1 VEGDRVNFPL
11 TTIAASL
18 RPATV
23 IVVDD
28 PFTIVPDAR
37 ACRLRQVRYG
47 ETLQDLAPAEPG
59 AWLCIV
65 DGEAIPRRLW
75 HCMPHPGSV
84 VQFRALPQG
93 GGRGGSNPLRMLLQ
107 IAAMVA
113 INFLIPGAGFAM
125 QLARLGATIAANAL
139 IANLVPLDQTNA
151 STGGGAATFNAQAQG
166 NVARLGQPIPDVHGF
181 DNGFPDLAAPPYSTY
196 IDNEQYL
203 HLLLIVTQGRF
214 RIDRVSVGDTPI
226 GNFSEATVVRIGPAQ
241 DTMDGPGAGIESL
254 DDLELAIVDPR
265 WITSADVSGVE
276 MKPLDNCGPYA
287 ACPSERTVDR
297 IGVDIALPK
306 GLTIEGSM
314 EWIAEARLVNDDDQ
328 ALGSWFTLG
337 SHTYSTE
344 SNIPVRLSNEYAVDA
359 GRYQVRVRRTDN
371 TGTTD
376 PADMDM
382 LSWLAL
388 RGRVVDAELAVDDAT
403 FVAIRI
409 RASGQLSGALRF
421 RVMGRRMLPFWD
433 GIGWTIGTAHRNA
446 AWSFAHVLRSR
457 GVPDEQIDLDTLLY
471 LADVWDERQD
481 RFDHRFDTQISMWD
495 ALTMIARVGRAVPL
509 MRGGRYTMV
518 RDEPKG
524 GPIAAFG
531 MRNIRRNSVQIKPKL
546 PTSDSMLTLDM
557 EYFDHRRWAPVT
569 VTAQIHAGTVYA
581 YRGDANRPAGVPA
594 PDANRRGRIKMPGIY
609 GTNHA
614 LRTVAYTLAD
624 RYYRDVDID
633 YDTELD
639 GLLPAPLDQV
649 VFQHDLGNFGQ
660 TGDVVTWDDGAL
672 TLTTTEPLQW
682 VDGLSHAMRLVRP
695 NGSLTAAIAVTPG
708 GDEYTAVL
716 DAAPGFDLVF
726 DDAARERTRYVFGPT
741 AAVGALVVVRGIKPT
756 SERAVSHRVVID
768 DDRVHTVDGPWLP
781 TGEEQDPLPDGAPVD
796 DGGSSVV
803 INLTDFEGAA
813 ISPGATIDF
822 RFTLHPD
829 GRLSRGF
836 ATDPPIIGYL
846 PYQWHNPQPVS
857 AEQAALYEVH
867 VSVTSDLFGVTY
879 GGAALDTWH
888 SLGSARAFTGELMF
902 VGGNNGWTRWTVQ
915 IRDAATHMVQDTS
928 VISFY
933 VNDNTP

>member
-1 VEGDRVNFPL
+1 MNFPL
-11 TTIAASL
+11 TTIVSAL
-18 RPATV
+18 RPATC

-37 ACRLRQVRYG
+37 QCRRRQVRYG
-47 ETLQDLAPAEPG
+47 ETLQDLAPREPG

-93 GGRGGSNPLRMLLQ
+93 GGGRGSNPLRVLLQ

-113 INFLIPGAGFAM
+113 INFLIPGAGFGM
-125 QLARLGATIAANAL
+125 QLLRIGATIAANAL

-151 STGGGAATFNAQAQG
+151 SSGGPNSFNAQAQG
-166 NVARLGQPIPDVHGF
+166 NIARLGQPIPDIHGF

-196 IDNEQYL
+196 ANNEQYL
-203 HLLLIVTQGRF
+203 HVLLIVTQGRF

-241 DTMDGPGAGIESL
+241 DTMDGPGVGITSL
-254 DDLELAIVDPR
+254 SGLNLSTVDPR

-276 MKPLDNCGPYA
+276 MKPLDNVGPYT
-287 ACPSERTVDR
+287 ACPPERTVDR

-306 GLTIEGSM
+306 GLTLESSM

-328 ALGSWFTLG
+328 PLAEWFTLG
-337 SHTYSTE
+337 SHTYGTD
-344 SNIPVRLSNEYAVDA
+344 SNIPVRLTNEYDVDP
-359 GRYQVRVRRTDN
+359 GRYQVRVRRTD
-371 TGTTD
+371 GTSTPD
-376 PADMDM
+376 PADLDM

-388 RGRVVDAELAVDDAT
+388 RGRVVDAELDVPDAT
-403 FVAIRI
+403 FVAIRV

-421 RVMGRRMLPFWD
+421 RVMGRRMLPFHNLS
-433 GIGWTIGTAHRNA
+433 GWTIGTAHRNP

-457 GVPDEQIDLDTLLY
+457 GIPDEQIDLEQLEY
-471 LADVWDERQD
+471 LAGVWDERQD

-531 MRNIRRNSVQIKPKL
+531 MRNIRRGSLQIKPKL
-546 PTSDSMLTLDM
+546 PTSDSMLALDM

-581 YRGDANRPAGVPA
+581 YRGDANRPGGVPA
-594 PDANRRGRIKMPGIY
+594 PDPHRRGRIKMPGIY
-609 GTNHA
+609 GMHQA

-624 RYYRDVDID
+624 RYYRDVDIE

-639 GLLPAPLDQV
+639 GLLPPLLDQV
-649 VFQHDLGNFGQ
+649 VFQHDIGNLGQ
-660 TGDVVTWDDGAL
+660 TGDVVTWNAGAL

-682 VDGLSHAMRLVRP
+682 TEGVGHAMRLVRP
-695 NGSLTAAIAVTPG
+695 NGIPTEAIAVTPG
-708 GDEYTAVL
+708 GDEYTAIL
-716 DAAPGFDLVF
+716 DAAPGFELVV
-726 DDAARERTRYVFGPT
+726 DDAMRERTRYVFGPT
-741 AAVGALVVVRGIKPT
+741 TSVGALAVVRGIKPT
-756 SERAVSHRVVID
+756 AERTVSHRIVID

-796 DGGSSVV
+796 PGGGDGNVV
-803 INLTDFEGAA
+803 YLTDHSHVILWPTPVPVNLNYRVTMHPNGRMSRGEGAGDEVQA
-813 ISPGATIDF
+813 
-822 RFTLHPD
+822 
-829 GRLSRGF
+829 
-836 ATDPPIIGYL
+836 YY
-846 PYQWHNPQPVS
+846 PYEWLNPQPVS
-857 AEQAALYEVH
+857 EEIGGLYEVRY
-867 VSVTSDLFGVTY
+867 TALTGAEY
-879 GGAALDTWH
+879 LGGSALDTWH
-888 SLGSARAFTGELMF
+888 SLASQSHVTAIGGPTSGSIEASVRIEVRDVATG
-902 VGGNNGWTRWTVQ
+902 TVQ
-915 IRDAATHMVQDTS
+915 DSCVVLWSEI
-928 VISFY
+928 
-933 VNDNTP
+933 DNSQ